1 MWQYHIIVFQLCRP
15 TWQRWA
21 ILAVIMGVLTEAEVP
36 PTVPWVPQAFPY
48 INPKQDIE
56 AAEAE
61 IRVGL
66 SSRSQK
72 ASERGEDSAE
82 IDQQQADD
90 NARADRRK
98 PKNDSNGRQDGKPT
112 TPQ

>member
-1 MWQYHIIVFQLCRP
+1 MNDRTWRAAFNEFRRRCEMWQYHIIVFQLCRP

-21 ILAVIMGVLTEAEVP
+21 ILAVIMGVPTEAEVP

-66 SSRSQK
+66 SSRSEEHTSDLTSLLRTSYAVYCLK
-72 ASERGEDSAE
+72 
-82 IDQQQADD
+82 
-90 NARADRRK
+90 K
-98 PKNDSNGRQDGKPT
+98 K
-112 TPQ
+112 